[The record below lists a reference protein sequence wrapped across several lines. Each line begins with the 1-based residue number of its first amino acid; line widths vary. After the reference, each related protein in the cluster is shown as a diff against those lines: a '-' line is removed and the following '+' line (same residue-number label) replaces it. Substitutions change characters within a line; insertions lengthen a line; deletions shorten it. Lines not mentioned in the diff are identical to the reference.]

1 MPDSFGARLRQ
12 RREERQIDLIAISEQ
27 TKIKLQLL
35 EALERDD
42 VSHWPSGIF
51 RRAYIRA
58 YAQMIG
64 LDPDVVVREFLEVHA
79 DPGDAFVVTAATAA
93 AAEEEFAKSG
103 GASTRLRTIVDSAIG
118 SLTKLRRQAM
128 AEDRRPG
135 PVPPLVAEPQAAD
148 PHPADHDLFE
158 SGLAEPVN
166 ALQESGESGA
176 QDAVRDDDRLAD
188 IQATPSAAPR
198 VEPADTVPPS
208 APSSIAEP
216 GLPPAADLVAPAA
229 ASDVAAESA
238 RAAQAAVDAIAAQL
252 QAVHD
257 STLQTVARL
266 CTEFGRV
273 ADRTG
278 VQQLLKDSAQ
288 ALQASGLIVWLFDE
302 IAEGLMPVLVH
313 GYSEKVLAQL
323 PAVRPDADNATAA
336 AYRTGST
343 CEVGAAEHTTGAVVV
358 PLLTGEGC
366 AGVLAI
372 ELQQGIQP
380 LPSTRAV
387 ATILAA
393 TLTQLVLRSR
403 QAPTRGQSPA
413 AAQQRPPAHPVK
425 VRR

>member
-12 RREERQIDLIAISEQ
+12 RREERQIDLIAISEG
-27 TKIKLQLL
+27 TKIKLPLL

-64 LDPDVVVREFLEVHA
+64 LDPDVVLREFLEVHA

-128 AEDRRPG
+128 AEGRRPG
-135 PVPPLVAEPQAAD
+135 ATPARTAEPQAAD
-148 PHPADHDLFE
+148 PHAADPDLFE
-158 SGLAEPVN
+158 SEVEEPVD
-166 ALQESGESGA
+166 ALHQSAEVGTQE
-176 QDAVRDDDRLAD
+176 AVLDDDHRAEALV
-188 IQATPSAAPR
+188 TPAAAPR
-198 VEPADTVPPS
+198 AESIGGAPAS
-208 APSSIAEP
+208 APSTSAEP
-216 GLPPAADLVAPAA
+216 EWPAA
-229 ASDVAAESA
+229 ADPVARAIASEVAAESA

-266 CTEFGRV
+266 CTDFGRV
-273 ADRTG
+273 GDRSG
-278 VQQLLKDSAQ
+278 VQQLLRDSAQ

-302 IAEGLMPVLVH
+302 MAEGLMPVLVH

-343 CEVGAAEHTTGAVVV
+343 CEVVAAEHTTGAVVV

-366 AGVLAI
+366 TGVLAI

-380 LPSTRAV
+380 SPSTRAV

-403 QAPTRGQSPA
+403 QAPTQGQSPA
-413 AAQQRPPAHPVK
+413 TAQQRPPTHPVN